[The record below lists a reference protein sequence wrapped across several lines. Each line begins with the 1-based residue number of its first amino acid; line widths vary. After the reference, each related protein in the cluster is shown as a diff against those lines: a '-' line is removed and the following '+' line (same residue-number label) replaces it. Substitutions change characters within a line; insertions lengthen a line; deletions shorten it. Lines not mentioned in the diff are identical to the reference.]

1 MLQLVFA
8 ALLATAAPGPTPP
21 QEEPKITITGDP
33 VKDAPLVCLR
43 MVSEKV
49 EAALEGKPPISNALV
64 IYSVTFQLSDEQKMR
79 LVQDCSMFE
88 TGFMIGVAAERQG
101 LLTKQEPATEPKGLT
116 TTF

>member
-1 MLQLVFA
+1 MLQLLFA

-33 VKDAPLVCLR
+33 AKDAPLVCLR

-49 EAALEGKPPISNALV
+49 EAALEGKPPISNAV
-64 IYSVTFQLSDEQKMR
+64 VVYSITFQLTDEQKAK
-79 LVQDCSMFE
+79 LVHDCLMFE
-88 TGFMIGVAAERQG
+88 SGFMIGVAAERQG
-101 LLTKQEPATEPKGLT
+101 LLTKQEPAPESKGLT

>member
-1 MLQLVFA
+1 MLQLLFA

-21 QEEPKITITGDP
+21 QEEPKIAITGDP

-49 EAALEGKPPISNALV
+49 EAALEGKPPISSALV
-64 IYSVTFQLSDEQKMR
+64 VYSITFQLNDEQKMR

-88 TGFMIGVAAERQG
+88 TGFMIGVASERQG
-101 LLTKQEPATEPKGLT
+101 LLTKQAETPEQEGLK